1 MGRRMSVYF
10 SARGCVRMAIVTAA
24 LVFSATPLLAGT
36 PQNDRLLETKSPV
49 TVAEPFGIGAEPL
62 SDGGLHTKWQGVSR
76 AIDADIETIRRC
88 RSDGSQCTPATLR
101 LINIIDSARQRDGI
115 ARFGEVNRAINLAI
129 RPLSDVT
136 QYGVQ
141 DHWAAPLATLASGAG
156 DCEDYAIAKLVALRE
171 AGVAQSDLR
180 LLIVR
185 DHLFNEDHAVL
196 AARFEG
202 RWRILDNRRL
212 AMIEDH
218 QMRQTEPLFAID
230 QDGVRRFTDPDMMI
244 AAKEKPLPLVAVAPA
259 MTEAPAQVA
268 LATPQADASILLG
281 FEFVTF
287 IF

>member
-1 MGRRMSVYF
+1 MSVHS
-10 SARGCVRMAIVTAA
+10 SARACVRMAIVTAA
-24 LVFSATPLLAGT
+24 LVFGATPLLAGT
-36 PQNDRLLETKSPV
+36 PENERLLETKPSIL
-49 TVAEPFGIGAEPL
+49 TAEPFGVGAEPL
-62 SDGGLHTKWQGVSR
+62 SEGGLHVKWQGVSR
-76 AIDADIETIRRC
+76 AVDADIETLRRC
-88 RSDGSQCTPATLR
+88 RSDRTQCTPAALR
-101 LINIIDSARQRDGI
+101 LIGIIDNAKQRDGL

-129 RPLSDVT
+129 RPVSDES

-141 DHWAAPLATLASGAG
+141 DHWAAPLATLTSGAG

-180 LLIVR
+180 LVIVR
-185 DHLFNEDHAVL
+185 DHLFGEDHAVL

-212 AMIEDH
+212 AMIEDN

-230 QDGVRRFTDPDMMI
+230 QDGVRRFTDRNTMI
-244 AAKEKPLPLVAVAPA
+244 AATEKPLPVVSAVPA
-259 MTEAPAQVA
+259 VTGQPTEIA
-268 LATPQADASILLG
+268 LATQQPQADANILLG